1 MVSLGPAPTISS
13 PSLCGT
19 GTDVYRQFGLRH
31 PLVVQLLEQLPNSE
45 KCSGYH
51 FTYHRPEKLSSWQ
64 ATVSFFMACLS
75 SLFHSTF
82 LPFLAC
88 SSFPYSSFSS
98 TLLPS
103 FFISLPSFPHLS
115 STPSPSS
122 SPPLPPPHSPSSSF
136 SLLLSSLQRA
146 AFNPSG
152 SARSEPF
159 CG

>member
-13 PSLCGT
+13 PSLCA
-19 GTDVYRQFGLRH
+19 GTDVYRQFGLQH

-64 ATVSFFMACLS
+64 ATVSPFMAS
-75 SLFHSTF
+75 
-82 LPFLAC
+82 
-88 SSFPYSSFSS
+88 SSFLFPIPPFPPSSSFLYFSS
-98 TLLPS
+98 TP
-103 FFISLPSFPHLS
+103 
-115 STPSPSS
+115 PSPSS
-122 SPPLPPPHSPSSSF
+122 SLPTSTSF